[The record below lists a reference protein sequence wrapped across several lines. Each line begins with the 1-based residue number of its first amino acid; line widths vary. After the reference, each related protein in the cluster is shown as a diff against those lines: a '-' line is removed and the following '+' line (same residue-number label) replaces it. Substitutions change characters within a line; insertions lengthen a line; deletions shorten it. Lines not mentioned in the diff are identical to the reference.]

1 MRFSLG
7 KTGVYRRWKRKEG
20 RKRKKRKHCAIWKGR
35 EDRRRVYETSFGFS
49 STCYWR
55 FGFFSF
61 FEPLDIYSVQS
72 KFVSWGGNF
81 RKSLAVNFPLEMQ
94 IGSRD
99 LFESVFSKIDLF
111 VFFFFFWPILTTLR
125 TFFFFF
131 LKFRN
136 RTLEYDECPRIDRAI
151 IMIEIGRGFFSDLL
165 FIRVLIIRRGRA
177 APLPFLLNN
186 FNIRV
191 NTRRDISSGN
201 TLIASREVGRIG

>member
-1 MRFSLG
+1 M
-7 KTGVYRRWKRKEG
+7 
-20 RKRKKRKHCAIWKGR
+20 
-35 EDRRRVYETSFGFS
+35 
-49 STCYWR
+49 
-55 FGFFSF
+55 
-61 FEPLDIYSVQS
+61 
-72 KFVSWGGNF
+72 SWGGNF

-111 VFFFFFWPILTTLR
+111 VFFFFLANFDHFKNI
-125 TFFFFF
+125 FFFF

>member
-20 RKRKKRKHCAIWKGR
+20 RKRKEESIARFEREGR
-35 EDRRRVYETSFGFS
+35 IVEEFMRRHSVFRVRVTGDSDFFLFS
-49 STCYWR
+49 SHWIYIQFRVSLWAGEVIFGKVWR
-55 FGFFSF
+55 
-61 FEPLDIYSVQS
+61 LT
-72 KFVSWGGNF
+72 
-81 RKSLAVNFPLEMQ
+81 FPLKCKLD
-94 IGSRD
+94 R
-99 LFESVFSKIDLF
+99 VTFSNRFFPRSICL
-111 VFFFFFWPILTTLR
+111 FFFFFLPILTTLR
-125 TFFFFF
+125 IFFFF

-136 RTLEYDECPRIDRAI
+136 RTLKYDECPRIDRAI